1 MLNQGMR
8 LVKDCPDKDKE
19 KDNDQTYEDQD
30 NDTGGTYTNKDNF
43 YRISIWPLM
52 SRSERQ

>member
-1 MLNQGMR
+1 MLNKGMR
-8 LVKDCPDKDKE
+8 LVKDWPDKDKE

-43 YRISIWPLM
+43 LQDFNLALNESF
-52 SRSERQ
+52 